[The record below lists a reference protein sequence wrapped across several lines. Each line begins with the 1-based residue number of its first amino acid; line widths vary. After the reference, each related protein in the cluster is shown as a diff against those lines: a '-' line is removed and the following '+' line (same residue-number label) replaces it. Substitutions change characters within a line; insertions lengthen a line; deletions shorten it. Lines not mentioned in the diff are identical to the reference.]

1 MAEKQKNKM
10 WNEEIKTLNTIKRK
24 FTTKTETNNKKK
36 KRCHLNCCKYIFE
49 SLVAGEYEVI

>member
-36 KRCHLNCCKYIFE
+36 KKMSFE
-49 SLVAGEYEVI
+49 LLQIYF